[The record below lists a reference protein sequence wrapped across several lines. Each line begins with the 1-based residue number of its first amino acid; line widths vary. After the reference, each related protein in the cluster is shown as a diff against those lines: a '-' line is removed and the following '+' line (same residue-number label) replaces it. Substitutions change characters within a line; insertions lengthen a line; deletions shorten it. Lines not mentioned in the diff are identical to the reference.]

1 MTPPIDRTTSYL
13 LIFVIL
19 SVFSHTII
27 AEDTSQQSKASTSSI
42 LAPASAGQSS
52 LSEAREMLGLAFDAY
67 RKGDLEQTG
76 TQLNAAGESLQ
87 KARGNSKSE
96 KARDETA
103 KLANEIEDFKT
114 RLSQHDAKQ
123 ENSLARFWQRAT
135 SIIKREA
142 EQLIQDYVDLSNSEK
157 MLKHLLDAKMHFFTA
172 EHDLFISH
180 DAEDAARELSYTLE
194 YLNQASEVPVPA
206 MQLRIESLGF
216 DIRSLKE
223 SLTST
228 KQSWVNDS
236 VIQSLDKA
244 LIDLSTVDSRAA
256 PAFKLRVESIQADI
270 RSLRANVA
278 RENIRN
284 RYESAMAT
292 LKTMINEL

>member
-1 MTPPIDRTTSYL
+1 
-13 LIFVIL
+13 
-19 SVFSHTII
+19 
-27 AEDTSQQSKASTSSI
+27 
-42 LAPASAGQSS
+42 
-52 LSEAREMLGLAFDAY
+52 MLGLAFDAY